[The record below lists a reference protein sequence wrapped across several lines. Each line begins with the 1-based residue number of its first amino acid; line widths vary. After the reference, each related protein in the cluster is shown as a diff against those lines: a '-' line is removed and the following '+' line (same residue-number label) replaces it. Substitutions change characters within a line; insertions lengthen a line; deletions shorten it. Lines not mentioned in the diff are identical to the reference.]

1 MASQIASAPRFGTAD
16 LSNCER
22 EQIQFAGSIQPH
34 GALLLCREP
43 SRVIVQ
49 HSENA
54 AGFLGLTGDLTGL
67 GLTDIPGTL
76 ASAIARESTE
86 ALHIR
91 PVAVRCE
98 AGSPLRPLTALI
110 HRPPGGGLLI
120 ELEPADVQAGAPTA
134 GTPTA
139 GAPKAD
145 LGPAIEAALQSVLG
159 ATSLNALCDEV
170 ARSVRTITGYDR
182 VMIYRFDDEG
192 HGEVF
197 AEQRESGLEP
207 YLGNRYPAS
216 DIPQI
221 ARRLYERNRIRL
233 LVDVGFQPVPLT
245 PRLSPLT
252 GAELDMSLCGLRS
265 PSPLHIQY
273 LHNMEVRATLVVSI
287 MVGGQLWGLISCHH
301 YQPYFVPA
309 MTRCACEFLSEALA
323 TRITALENFAE
334 AQAELS
340 ARRLEHR
347 MFEVLSREG
356 NWKVALFDNAQ
367 LLLAPVRASGA
378 ALVIDDEVT
387 VAGDVP
393 STHDIR
399 AIARWLDERGEEGLT
414 VTASLSRQRG
424 AFESIVASAS
434 GVLAVSL
441 AESPG
446 AYLFW
451 MRPEQVRTVT
461 WGGDPTKP
469 VAVGDDPADL
479 SPRRS
484 FAKWHEVMRRQSAPW
499 SKADIAAARLIGA
512 MVSDVILQSRSVR
525 MLIAHDQLEVVRRDV
540 VRSSQPV
547 IIADVAGQILLVNE
561 AFSRLIAGHNQKL
574 ETLAQLPDLFAHPAP
589 VADRLQALQAHHL
602 SWRGEVTMRRD
613 GERSVPL
620 LIRADPI
627 FAAADRV
634 LGYVLMVSDLT
645 EQKAAD
651 TARLVFQD
659 GIMENNR
666 RASGLI
672 ASSNDLMFQTLLKSM
687 FENAQLAALEIT
699 DRADSAR
706 MSVMLDSVRDSVTRT
721 TEVLRNLFSQTP
733 S

>member
-1 MASQIASAPRFGTAD
+1 MASHVASAPRFGTAD

-76 ASAIARESTE
+76 ASAIARESSE

-120 ELEPADVQAGAPTA
+120 ELEPADVQAGAPPA
-134 GTPTA
+134 D
-139 GAPKAD
+139 APKAD
-145 LGPAIEAALQSVLG
+145 LGPAIEAAIQSVLG

-197 AEQRESGLEP
+197 AEQREPGLEP

-245 PRLSPLT
+245 PKLSPLT

-287 MVGGQLWGLISCHH
+287 MVGGPLWGLISCHH

-309 MTRCACEFLSEALA
+309 VTRCACE
-323 TRITALENFAE
+323 
-334 AQAELS
+334 
-340 ARRLEHR
+340 
-347 MFEVLSREG
+347 
-356 NWKVALFDNAQ
+356 
-367 LLLAPVRASGA
+367 
-378 ALVIDDEVT
+378 
-387 VAGDVP
+387 
-393 STHDIR
+393 
-399 AIARWLDERGEEGLT
+399 
-414 VTASLSRQRG
+414 
-424 AFESIVASAS
+424 
-434 GVLAVSL
+434 
-441 AESPG
+441 
-446 AYLFW
+446 
-451 MRPEQVRTVT
+451 
-461 WGGDPTKP
+461 
-469 VAVGDDPADL
+469 
-479 SPRRS
+479 
-484 FAKWHEVMRRQSAPW
+484 
-499 SKADIAAARLIGA
+499 
-512 MVSDVILQSRSVR
+512 
-525 MLIAHDQLEVVRRDV
+525 
-540 VRSSQPV
+540 
-547 IIADVAGQILLVNE
+547 
-561 AFSRLIAGHNQKL
+561 
-574 ETLAQLPDLFAHPAP
+574 
-589 VADRLQALQAHHL
+589 
-602 SWRGEVTMRRD
+602 
-613 GERSVPL
+613 
-620 LIRADPI
+620 
-627 FAAADRV
+627 
-634 LGYVLMVSDLT
+634 
-645 EQKAAD
+645 
-651 TARLVFQD
+651 
-659 GIMENNR
+659 
-666 RASGLI
+666 
-672 ASSNDLMFQTLLKSM
+672 
-687 FENAQLAALEIT
+687 
-699 DRADSAR
+699 
-706 MSVMLDSVRDSVTRT
+706 
-721 TEVLRNLFSQTP
+721 
-733 S
+733 